1 MANSEETMI
10 KIIPNFPH
18 NFRAVCSIKDAKT
31 NQSKGLLYRSSK
43 PDYMRLKDVDDLKNV
58 LDIKCI
64 IDLRSKGEYTH
75 SDGSKF
81 VDERFKLIKVK
92 VPHTLKRLQPD
103 EKVETEVLEGSG
115 LCIEKHYLI
124 NFFTTPYIWTVY
136 NRAPWYV
143 RLYSLIWL
151 LLDLVLCTGYQYFVQ
166 CFSYSTL
173 NKEGLIG
180 TYKDIVELSHRS
192 ICSALKLMTDPD
204 NIPAVINCAHGKD
217 RTGIITALVL
227 SCMGRSVHDICM
239 DYALSENE
247 LEPIQD
253 RLYDDIVKRYHW
265 DCSFLHAKYETML
278 ELLSYISD
286 KYGSVQ
292 NYLEFI
298 GFGQEDQRQLCL
310 NLGGET
316 LESDR
321 HLNVS
326 SGHL

>member
-1 MANSEETMI
+1 MHTS
-10 KIIPNFPH
+10 IPNLPH
-18 NFRAVCSIKDAKT
+18 NFRAVSSIKDEKT
-31 NQSKGLLYRSSK
+31 NQSKGFLYRSSK
-43 PDYMRLKDVDDLKNV
+43 LDYLSLKDVDDLKNV

-81 VDERFKLIKVK
+81 VDERFKLVKVT
-92 VPHTLKRLQPD
+92 VPHTLKRFQAG
-103 EKVETEVLEGSG
+103 EKIETEVLDDSR
-115 LCIEKHYLI
+115 LCVEKHYLI
-124 NFFTTPYIWTVY
+124 NFFTAPYIWTIY

-151 LLDLVLCTGYQYFVQ
+151 LIDLVLCNGYQYFVQ

-192 ICSALKLMTDPD
+192 ICSALKLLTDPD

-217 RTGIITALVL
+217 RTGIVIALVL
-227 SCMGRSVHDICM
+227 SCLGRSVHDICT

-247 LEPIQD
+247 LEPIKE
-253 RLYDDIVKRYHW
+253 RLHGDIVKRYHW
-265 DCSFLHAKYETML
+265 DVSFLHAKYETML
-278 ELLSYISD
+278 KLLAYISD

-292 NYLEFI
+292 NYLESI
-298 GFGQEDQRQLCL
+298 GFGQQDQRQLLL
-310 NLGGET
+310 NLGGKA
-316 LESDR
+316 LESDS
-321 HLNVS
+321 HLTVTS
-326 SGHL
+326 SHL